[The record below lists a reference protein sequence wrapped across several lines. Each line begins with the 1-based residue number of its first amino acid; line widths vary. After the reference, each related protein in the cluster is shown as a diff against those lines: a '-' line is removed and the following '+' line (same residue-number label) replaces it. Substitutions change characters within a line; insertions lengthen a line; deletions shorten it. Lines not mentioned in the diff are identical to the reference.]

1 MCTVVL
7 GLVDGVSV
15 NLLYNVLHNAS
26 WYSYA
31 SVILDETMRMPSCW
45 MCSLIV
51 DLLWTAAGK
60 IYCGPAYLVVVVR
73 CSYYLLAHIV
83 T

>member
-45 MCSLIV
+45 MCLLIV
-51 DLLWTAAGK
+51 DLL
-60 IYCGPAYLVVVVR
+60 
-73 CSYYLLAHIV
+73 
-83 T
+83 

>member
-15 NLLYNVLHNAS
+15 YLLYNVLHNAS

-51 DLLWTAAGK
+51 DLL
-60 IYCGPAYLVVVVR
+60 
-73 CSYYLLAHIV
+73 
-83 T
+83 